1 MPPLRVRRPPIDRFG
16 AIGGAAALVA
26 IILSNDALR
35 VEWMLELAEMRQTML
50 TIRSDLADALRQQW
64 TAAGQGH
71 CLQYADELDA
81 AAQKQLLDQLATIDP
96 AKASAMYKRAKNPP
110 PDKAGPPAPLDTN
123 QIERLATAPRAKRD
137 GWRKAGLDACRRGE
151 VAILLLA
158 GGQGTRLGFDK
169 PKGMFDVRL
178 PSRKSLFRLQGER
191 LLALERLAKAPPGS
205 IPWYVMTSAATDQ
218 ETRNYFRKERCFGLR
233 PSQVFFFE
241 QGVAPAFL
249 DDGSIA
255 LETKSRVAVAP
266 NGNGGV
272 YDALRDSGALQDMRS
287 RSIKHVYQYCVDN
300 ALVKVGDP
308 EFIGFCSSEGADCAS
323 KVVPKGHAHEKVG
336 VLAQCDGRVRVVEYS
351 EISRET
357 AEKIDLYTGRLLFG
371 SSHICVNYFSVAFL
385 AKCIEL
391 VDKLPLHVAH
401 KKIPNVHDSAPS
413 APNGIKLEL
422 FIFDTFPF
430 AAKFRVLEGTRGDDF
445 APVKNAT
452 GKDSPESARE
462 LLLKR
467 DRRWLAAA
475 GASISPGPVEVASA
489 LSYDGEGLEAFAGA
503 TVAPG
508 LISAAPAAFSPAC
521 LVAVVAVL
529 GALVL
534 TS

>member
-1 MPPLRVRRPPIDRFG
+1 MAGSSRLCIPEIR
-16 AIGGAAALVA
+16 
-26 IILSNDALR
+26 DALLNTR
-35 VEWMLELAEMRQTML
+35 PQRSLAMAQS
-50 TIRSDLADALRQQW
+50 IDALRQQW

-71 CLQYADELDA
+71 CLQYADELDV
-81 AAQKQLLDQLATIDP
+81 AAQKQLLDQLCSIDP

-110 PDKAGPPAPLDTN
+110 PDKAGPVKPLDTN
-123 QIERLATAPRAKRD
+123 QIERLASASQEKRD
-137 GWRKAGLDACRRGE
+137 AWRKAGLDACRRGE

-205 IPWYVMTSAATDQ
+205 IPWYVMTSAATDA
-218 ETRNYFRKERCFGLR
+218 ETRNYFRKERFFGLKQ
-233 PSQVFFFE
+233 SQVFFFE

-255 LETKSRVAVAP
+255 LETKCRVAVAP

-272 YDALRDSGALQDMRS
+272 YDALRDSGALQDMQS

-308 EFIGFCSSEGADCAS
+308 EFIGFCSTQEADCAS
-323 KVVPKGHAHEKVG
+323 KVVPKSHAHEKVG

-371 SSHICVNYFSVAFL
+371 ASHICVNYFSIAFL
-385 AKCIEL
+385 ERCIDL
-391 VDKLPLHVAH
+391 VDELPLHVAH
-401 KKIPNVHDSAPS
+401 KKIPNVNDAAPS
-413 APNGIKLEL
+413 TPNGIKLEL

-430 AAKFRVLEGTRGDDF
+430 ADTFRVLEGTRGDDF
-445 APVKNAT
+445 APVKNAS

-467 DRRWLAAA
+467 DRRWLADA
-475 GASISPGPVEVASA
+475 GASMSAGPVEVASA

-521 LVAVVAVL
+521 VVAVVAVL

>member
-1 MPPLRVRRPPIDRFG
+1 MAGSSRLCIPEIR
-16 AIGGAAALVA
+16 
-26 IILSNDALR
+26 DALLNTR
-35 VEWMLELAEMRQTML
+35 PQLAMSQQS
-50 TIRSDLADALRQQW
+50 IDALRQQW

-81 AAQKQLLDQLATIDP
+81 AAQKQLLDQISSIDP

-123 QIERLATAPRAKRD
+123 QIERLATAPPAKRE

-218 ETRNYFRKERCFGLR
+218 ETRNYFRKERFFGLK
-233 PSQVFFFE
+233 PTQVFFFE

-255 LETKSRVAVAP
+255 LETKCRVAVAP

-272 YDALRDSGALQDMRS
+272 YDALQDSGALQDMQS

-351 EISRET
+351 EISQQT
-357 AEKIDLYTGRLLFG
+357 AESVDSHGDLLFG
-371 SSHICVNYFSVAFL
+371 ASHICVNYFAIAFL
-385 AKCIEL
+385 AKCITL
-391 VDKLPLHVAH
+391 IDKLPLHVAH

-413 APNGIKLEL
+413 TPNGIKLEL

-475 GASISPGPVEVASA
+475 GASICAGPVEVASA